1 METHDIDTLAGATG
15 RRRLS
20 CESRAGF
27 ELHDRAVLRAEVR
40 CLVHALAPYRVL
52 SRRALERVAGAERWH
67 EGGFDRALAAALEA
81 GEIRRLPLGFYAL
94 SGPVARN
101 SKRAG

>member
-1 METHDIDTLAGATG
+1 METHDAHTLAGTAG
-15 RRRLS
+15 RSRLS
-20 CESRAGF
+20 RESPAGF

-67 EGGFDRALAAALEA
+67 EGGFDRALAAALDA

-94 SGPVARN
+94 SSPVVRRSEHAR
-101 SKRAG
+101 